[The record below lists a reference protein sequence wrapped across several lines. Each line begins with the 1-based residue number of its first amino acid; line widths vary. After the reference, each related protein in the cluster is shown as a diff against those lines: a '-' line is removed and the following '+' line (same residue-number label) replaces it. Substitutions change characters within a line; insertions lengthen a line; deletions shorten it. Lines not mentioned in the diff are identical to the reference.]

1 MGETCNPELG
11 KGENGFQLFWFKL
24 FVFVILKPMWKQA
37 GRGLVQKW
45 GSHFFGGWP
54 CKLLRISPS
63 ISFTETLSPA
73 GLGCGW
79 ATGFKLQ
86 ILANWWFS
94 WAAGGELGQQDTA
107 GIWLPASNFSSLF
120 RRRDWDGSSIRSVT
134 SGTSPN
140 VTPFF
145 STHVL
150 RDQQDAGSCVRQ
162 PSPAS
167 CPLCLSS
174 EAESWDWQGSFHST
188 LPLCIGSCVYICLLC
203 FLSRIFSAYMRFLA
217 FPYRSHAGI
226 CRYRLSVK

>member
-24 FVFVILKPMWKQA
+24 FVFVILKPMWKRA

-79 ATGFKLQ
+79 ATGFKLH

-120 RRRDWDGSSIRSVT
+120 RRRGWDGSSVRSVT
-134 SGTSPN
+134 SGTCSN
-140 VTPFF
+140 ATPFF
-145 STHVL
+145 STCP
-150 RDQQDAGSCVRQ
+150 AGSARCRIMCKAAQ
-162 PSPAS
+162 P
-167 CPLCLSS
+167 
-174 EAESWDWQGSFHST
+174 
-188 LPLCIGSCVYICLLC
+188 CLLP
-203 FLSRIFSAYMRFLA
+203 S
-217 FPYRSHAGI
+217 
-226 CRYRLSVK
+226 LSVLWGWVLGLTRKFPQHFAFVYR